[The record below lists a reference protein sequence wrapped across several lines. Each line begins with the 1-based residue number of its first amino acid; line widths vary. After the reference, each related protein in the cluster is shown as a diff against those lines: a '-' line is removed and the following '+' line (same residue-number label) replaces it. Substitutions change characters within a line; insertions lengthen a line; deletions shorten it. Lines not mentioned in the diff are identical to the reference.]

1 DDSVIPQMEKEE
13 EETREIL
20 LPNWQGSG
28 SHGITIDQT
37 DDGVFVKRVQQNS
50 PAAKMGVVKEG
61 DQIVSATVYF
71 DNLQSGEV
79 AQLLNSMGHHTVG
92 LRLQRKGD
100 KSPLPGQSWTHD
112 VFAASSPEVVLVSD
126 RRRRRVEGRRKH
138 LGGNQGL
145 CFQSGDD
152 EEYRRIY
159 ATKIKP
165 RLKSE
170 EVLEAECGGTQSR
183 TITVTRKVTAYTVD
197 VSRHD
202 GTKDVEVLGPDFK
215 IRIPTQELK
224 TELGKA
230 GTTVSGMPTVGV
242 DLRTRMDPQL
252 PESQVPAGETGKS
265 VTTEMAGRDVS
276 GTTSLSLPGIEA
288 NGQMGN
294 LDAGFHVKGPRL
306 DGKGRVSGTDVHM
319 GGTLS
324 CADGSAPRLQGDIKA
339 PGVNVSLPPIENP
352 AIDVGK
358 IKIPVLKMPK
368 FGFPTVGSDAQTPQV
383 GADVPTSKPQAPRAD
398 VPPSSIRVAGPEVSA
413 PSVKGPKVDVG
424 LKGAAKVPTPE
435 LEVPGVGVKGPSV
448 ELPASDAEIHNG
460 KGILKMPHL
469 TFPKFAALD
478 SQGEGA
484 FGEMVLPK
492 GEVAPAAPHVGV
504 PDVAIK
510 GEWKGPKF
518 KKVETPQ
525 ISLSD
530 VNLNLKGP
538 QTKGDV
544 GVPIPTVEGDVKGL
558 GSKGLKMDVKAPGVA
573 FEGPGGC
580 LKGPSVSAPEM
591 DVHAKG
597 LKVKG
602 EVDVSVP
609 KMGGSLKGPQL
620 DVKGPK
626 LGMDTPDVDVKGPRV
641 TMPEVHVKTPQIS
654 LPDIDLNLKGP
665 KVKGDLDVSAP
676 KLEGDLKAP
685 GLDIKGPKVDL
696 GAPDV
701 DIHGPEGK
709 LKMPKLKMPKF
720 GVPGLKGEGIDV
732 TLPKGEVDISA
743 PKVDIDVPSVDI
755 EGPEGKLKGPK
766 VSMPD
771 VDLNLKG
778 PKVSVPDVDLNL
790 KGPKLK
796 GDLDVSIPV
805 VGADLKGPEL
815 E

>member
-1 DDSVIPQMEKEE
+1 QMEKE

-79 AQLLNSMGHHTVG
+79 TQLLNSMGHHTVG

-100 KSPLPGQSWTHD
+100 KSPLPGQSWSHD
-112 VFAASSPEVVLVSD
+112 VFATSSPEVVL
-126 RRRRRVEGRRKH
+126 
-138 LGGNQGL
+138 
-145 CFQSGDD
+145 SGDD

-159 ATKIKP
+159 TTKIKP

-170 EVLEAECGGTQSR
+170 EALEGECGGTQSR

-202 GTKDVEVLGPDFK
+202 GAKDVEVVGPDFK
-215 IRIPTQELK
+215 IRIPPQETTHTAK
-224 TELGKA
+224 TEVEGEPGK
-230 GTTVSGMPTVGV
+230 TS
-242 DLRTRMDPQL
+242 QL
-252 PESQVPAGETGKS
+252 PAGETGKP
-265 VTTEMAGRDVS
+265 VRAEMPGRDVS
-276 GTTSLSLPGIEA
+276 GTASLGLPRIEA

-294 LDAGFHVKGPRL
+294 PDAGFHVKGPRL
-306 DGKGRVSGTDVHM
+306 DGKGHVSGMDAHM

-324 CADGSAPRLQGDIKA
+324 HAAGSPPCLQGDIKA
-339 PGVNVSLPPIENP
+339 PGVDVSLPAMENP
-352 AIDVGK
+352 VVDVGK

-368 FGFPTVGSDAQTPQV
+368 FGFPTAGSGTEAQAPPV
-383 GADVPTSKPQAPRAD
+383 GADIPTSKPQAPCVD
-398 VPPSSIRVAGPEVSA
+398 VPSSSVHITGPEVSA
-413 PSVKGPKVDVG
+413 PSVKGPKVDAG
-424 LKGAAKVPTPE
+424 PKGAVKVPAPE
-435 LEVPGVGVKGPSV
+435 LEVPGVGIKGPSV
-448 ELPASDAEIHNG
+448 DVPASDAEIHGG

-478 SQGEGA
+478 SPGEGPVV
-484 FGEMVLPK
+484 EVVPPK
-492 GEVAPAAPHVGV
+492 GEVGPAPSHVGV
-504 PDVAIK
+504 PDAAIK

-538 QTKGDV
+538 QVKGDV
-544 GVPIPTVEGDVKGL
+544 GVTVPTVEGDVKGL
-558 GSKGLKMDVKAPGVA
+558 GSKGLKMDIKAPGVE

-580 LKGPSVSAPEM
+580 LKGPSISAPEM

-597 LKVKG
+597 PTVKG

-609 KMGGSLKGPQL
+609 KMGGNLKGPQL

-626 LGMDTPDVDVKGPRV
+626 PGMDVPDIDIKGPKV

-654 LPDIDLNLKGP
+654 
-665 KVKGDLDVSAP
+665 
-676 KLEGDLKAP
+676 
-685 GLDIKGPKVDL
+685 
-696 GAPDV
+696 
-701 DIHGPEGK
+701 
-709 LKMPKLKMPKF
+709 
-720 GVPGLKGEGIDV
+720 
-732 TLPKGEVDISA
+732 
-743 PKVDIDVPSVDI
+743 
-755 EGPEGKLKGPK
+755 
-766 VSMPD
+766 
-771 VDLNLKG
+771 
-778 PKVSVPDVDLNL
+778 
-790 KGPKLK
+790 
-796 GDLDVSIPV
+796 
-805 VGADLKGPEL
+805 
-815 E
+815 